1 MNTDDDTRARG
12 LAKMKEV
19 YGWDIEGADGRF
31 MEYTVDHLF
40 ADVWDEGDLSVRDRR
55 LILIGLAAGAGMDDV
70 AGLQLDAAMRLD
82 ELSAEDLRA
91 IVIFIAHYGGWP
103 IAARLNVE
111 VENVIGRN
119 ADG

>member
-1 MNTDDDTRARG
+1 
-12 LAKMKEV
+12 
-19 YGWDIEGADGRF
+19 
-31 MEYTVDHLF
+31 
-40 ADVWDEGDLSVRDRR
+40 
-55 LILIGLAAGAGMDDV
+55 MDDV

-103 IAARLNVE
+103 IAARLNIE